1 MKNAGTVQ
9 NGNQRVTPSCVRRC
23 TQASTRSAATRC
35 RCCAAICIGSD
46 VRPGS
51 GLQQGGENA
60 VASLRKDV
68 RLKAR
73 SAVRPCVFETAR
85 ALRALALLH
94 RLHWTQHCVE
104 AADSKARVQPHRPCN
119 ARHTSFGTGVGAAAT
134 GAVKRHGGG
143 WFGIDGK
150 EEGQD
155 KSSGTRRAQTHTQ
168 PRLKTARHR
177 IGTASSPCRAQQRPG
192 RQP

>member
-9 NGNQRVTPSCVRRC
+9 DGNQRVTPSCVRRW
-23 TQASTRSAATRC
+23 TQASTSSAATACRRC
-35 RCCAAICIGSD
+35 TAICIGSD
-46 VRPGS
+46 VRSGS
-51 GLQQGGENA
+51 SLRQGGESS

-73 SAVRPCVFETAR
+73 DAVRPCAPETAR

-104 AADSKARVQPHRPCN
+104 AAYSKVGVQPPRPCI
-119 ARHTSFGTGVGAAAT
+119 ARHASRGTRVGTGAT
-134 GAVKRHGGG
+134 GVVGRHGGW

-155 KSSGTRRAQTHTQ
+155 KSGGTRRAQTHTQ

-177 IGTASSPCRAQQRPG
+177 IGTASSPCRGQQRPG
-192 RQP
+192 RLP

>member
-1 MKNAGTVQ
+1 MKNIGTVQ
-9 NGNQRVTPSCVRRC
+9 DGNQRVTPSCVRRC
-23 TQASTRSAATRC
+23 TQPNTSSATTRC

-51 GLQQGGENA
+51 GLEQGGESA
-60 VASLRKDV
+60 VASLHKDV
-68 RLKAR
+68 RLTAR
-73 SAVRPCVFETAR
+73 GAVRPCALETAR

-94 RLHWTQHCVE
+94 RLHWTPHCVE
-104 AADSKARVQPHRPCN
+104 AADSKAGVQPPRPCN
-119 ARHTSFGTGVGAAAT
+119 ARHASLGTGVGTAAT

-143 WFGIDGK
+143 WFSSDGK

-155 KSSGTRRAQTHTQ
+155 KSGGTRRAQTHTQ

-177 IGTASSPCRAQQRPG
+177 IGTASSPCRAQERPG
-192 RQP
+192 RRP